1 MGSNCCWSPL
11 DAWRSAVAAAAAA
24 AAAAVDSK
32 GLYREKESTGE
43 EYQ

>member
-24 AAAAVDSK
+24 AAVVDSK